1 MKDETPARASL
12 DAGRYEIRFT
22 GHLDSRWADWFDGLN
37 VSHEPGGVTV
47 LSGLIS
53 DQAALYG
60 ILERVRDLGL
70 PLLSVE
76 RIGTDAPEPDE
87 LLATGSR

>member
-1 MKDETPARASL
+1 MKDETPARASP

-22 GHLDSRWADWFDGLN
+22 GHLDSRWVDWFDGLN
-37 VSHEPGGVTV
+37 VRHEPGGVTV

-53 DQAALYG
+53 DQAALHG

-70 PLLSVE
+70 PLVSVTRTE
-76 RIGTDAPEPDE
+76 NR
-87 LLATGSR
+87 